1 MLKNTSLSWRTK
13 LVLMMLLFS
22 VGPVLVVSYLSF
34 GILAETYQTS
44 NLRGLQ
50 ALAKAKAGAI
60 DQFTDIRR
68 RDVER
73 ISSLLSPHLSTLQ
86 FAERSQGVAEKPPP
100 QKMPQLKDAERAPQP
115 GGPKPDEPI
124 ELGDAGASR
133 PPPAPTAAKTARPE
147 PKKTEAK
154 PQPSGPPVMV
164 ASGAPTS
171 AKSTVE
177 EAFSALKQTLGL
189 ILWDQKEFE
198 ELLVIDPAG
207 RVVAATFQGHEGKS
221 AADLDYFKSGRKATF
236 VQPVFM
242 SPITDELTMMIAAPI
257 RNEKLETIGVLAARL
272 NLKRF
277 FELINDTT
285 GLGDTGETVV
295 AKKIGDNIVLMA
307 PTRNDSDAALKR
319 KIPVGSDQA
328 RALQDAARGQSG
340 AGDQLDYRGV
350 DTFAA
355 WQYIPSLEWGLL
367 SKMDR
372 QEAMAPVN
380 VARDRIVVLTVF
392 AVLLIIPASMAVA
405 RTLVQPLKDLKDA
418 TDRLSRGDFAVDLNI
433 RSNDEIGE
441 LADSFERMV
450 AAIKFFREQS
460 RHEPDEEVD
469 ESSPEPAAASDH

>member
-1 MLKNTSLSWRTK
+1 MMLKNTSLSWRTK

-22 VGPVLVVSYLSF
+22 VGPVLIVSYLSF
-34 GILAETYQTS
+34 GILAETYTTS

-73 ISSLLSPHLSTLQ
+73 ISSLLSPHLGTLQ
-86 FAERSQGVAEKPPP
+86 SAERSQGLADKPPP

-124 ELGDAGASR
+124 ELSDAGASR
-133 PPPAPTAAKTARPE
+133 APLPAPAKTAARPE
-147 PKKTEAK
+147 PKKSDDK
-154 PQPSGPPVMV
+154 QPSGPALV
-164 ASGAPTS
+164 ATGTPTT
-171 AKSTVE
+171 AKISVE
-177 EAFSALKQTLGL
+177 DAFSALKQTLGL

-221 AADLDYFKSGRKATF
+221 AADLDYFKSGRKATY

-285 GLGDTGETVV
+285 GLGETGETVV

-380 VARDRIVVLTVF
+380 AARDRILVLTVF

-460 RHEPDEEVD
+460 RHEHEEDVD
-469 ESSPEPAAASDH
+469 EVSEPVVASDH